1 MSRMLTTRMPAPCS
15 ARMADSRPA
24 PGPLTSTSTVRMPC
38 SIAALA
44 AVSPARCAAN
54 AVDFREPLKPMLPAE
69 LCETTLPWGSVRVI
83 RVLLNEALM

>member
-1 MSRMLTTRMPAPCS
+1 
-15 ARMADSRPA
+15 
-24 PGPLTSTSTVRMPC
+24 MPC

-69 LCETTLPWGSVRVI
+69 LCEITLPWGSVRVI